1 MIIPFT
7 SALMKK
13 LHEQISY
20 VEGLDLDII
29 TKSQRLSLICKR
41 YVEDLR
47 FHIISYGFNN
57 ENEEIHFF
65 KDLNP
70 YFLSKLYYYDK
81 VYKIEINLGIS
92 DSKAQIKHYK
102 NELKKVNNYCQ
113 NKKEIW
119 MYYTK
124 CKTDRDSQYFTR
136 GNYGLSPDA
145 DFDAAFFDSSITS
158 LHGKTISRLLG
169 SKDLIKYL
177 NQRIKEMKSSPAI
190 LQREFQSLPF
200 NGTSAEV
207 IELCYALYKSKK
219 VNADLKQIITAFSL
233 LFDMDLKNFH
243 QSINNMKARKAE
255 RAKFM
260 HLLKTAFESALEED

>member
-1 MIIPFT
+1 MED
-7 SALMKK
+7 LEK
-13 LHEQISY
+13 QISL
-20 VEGLDLDII
+20 VEALDLDII
-29 TKSQRLSLICKR
+29 TKSQRLSTICRKA
-41 YVEDLR
+41 VDDLR
-47 FHIISYGFNN
+47 FYILKNGF
-57 ENEEIHFF
+57 EHVNEEIHFF

-70 YFLSKLYYYDK
+70 YFLSKLFYYDK

-124 CKTDRDSQYFTR
+124 GKTDRDSQYFTR

-145 DFDAAFFDSSITS
+145 DFDTAFFDPSFTS
-158 LHGKTISRLLG
+158 LHGKTIARLKGSR
-169 SKDLIKYL
+169 DLIIYL
-177 NQRIKEMKSSPAI
+177 NQRIKEMKSSQVALHPA
-190 LQREFQSLPF
+190 FQSLPF
-200 NGTSAEV
+200 NGTSVEV

-219 VNADLKQIITAFSL
+219 VDADLKQIITAFSL

-243 QSINNMKARKAE
+243 QSINNMKARKGE

-260 HLLKTAFESALEED
+260 HLLKTAIEGALDED